1 MCTGGRRHV
10 NAKCNSRSRPALV
23 IECIFVAEGAECE
36 RKHFVLKGF
45 YKSNT
50 NTETTRVHQVRYFHK
65 WGGVD
70 EKECKL
76 DCFRFDS
83 GQIGFVAGCLFDFW
97 KHFMATLSSHA
108 E

>member
-1 MCTGGRRHV
+1 MLSATEAGQHL
-10 NAKCNSRSRPALV
+10 LV
-23 IECIFVAEGAECE
+23 IECSVFAAEGAECE
-36 RKHFVLKGF
+36 KESTYESVTQSQRQLEFTKFSISK
-45 YKSNT
+45 N
-50 NTETTRVHQVRYFHK
+50 
-65 WGGVD
+65 GGVSEVD

-76 DCFRFDS
+76 DCFRFNS